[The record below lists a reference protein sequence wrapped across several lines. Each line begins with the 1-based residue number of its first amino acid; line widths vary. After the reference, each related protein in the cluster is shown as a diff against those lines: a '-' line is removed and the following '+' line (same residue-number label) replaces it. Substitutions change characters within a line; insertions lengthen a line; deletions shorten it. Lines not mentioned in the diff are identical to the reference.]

1 MPFLDTNKKVWVIKD
16 LKVPVIEDV
25 PMKDMKW
32 FRDKIKWAAEREEK
46 GDIKQSEALAVD
58 EDWWEKTCQV
68 GLGKSMDDILDS
80 GVSEPDFR
88 ELMAEVYNF
97 LATLGTIE
105 KAKLSVLYDPEI
117 LKRDLKLLKTTQNS
131 KS

>member
-1 MPFLDTNKKVWVIKD
+1 MPFLNVDKKVWVIKD
-16 LKVPVIEDV
+16 LEIPVIEDT

-32 FRDKIKWAAEREEK
+32 FRDKVKWAAEREEK
-46 GDIKQSEALAVD
+46 GDITQTQALEVD
-58 EDWWEKTCQV
+58 EEWWEKTCQV

-80 GVSEPDFR
+80 GISEPDFR
-88 ELMAEVYNF
+88 ELMAEVYSF

>member
-1 MPFLDTNKKVWVIKD
+1 MPFLNVDKKVWVIKD
-16 LKVPVIEDV
+16 LEIPVIEDT

-32 FRDKIKWAAEREEK
+32 FRDKVKWAAEREEK
-46 GDIKQSEALAVD
+46 GDITQTQALEVD
-58 EDWWEKTCQV
+58 EEWWEKTCQV
-68 GLGKSMDDILDS
+68 GLGKSMDDILDT
-80 GVSEPDFR
+80 GISEPDFR
-88 ELMAEVYNF
+88 ELMAEVYSF

>member
-1 MPFLDTNKKVWVIKD
+1 MPFLDTDKKVWVIKD

-46 GDIKQSEALAVD
+46 GDIKQSDALKTD
-58 EDWWEKTCQV
+58 EEWWEKTATI
-68 GLGKSMDDILDS
+68 GLGLTVDEIQDTGIT
-80 GVSEPDFR
+80 EPDFR
-88 ELMAEVYNF
+88 ELMAEVYSF

-105 KAKLSVLYDPEI
+105 KAKQSVLYDPEI
-117 LKRDLKLLKTTQNS
+117 LKKGVKLLKTTQNS
-131 KS
+131 KN